1 MLLYRRISLKDNL
14 LMATYKNPSVGDIIR
29 VRISGIK
36 SDLGAFAR
44 MPNGV
49 DGLIRLNDIAWSNQ
63 PVILS
68 SLSVG
73 DILDVKVIKELP
85 DGKLNLSRKDLL
97 PNPRTVEKG
106 TIYKVTIKSVE
117 SFGLIVN
124 LGDGRALV
132 HKSELPQID
141 YSEGEEITCVVIDN
155 TYDAEK
161 HRNKISMSVLALH
174 DYYAK
179 THNEN
184 ERIKCLFKGTIQN
197 ENSISAVVEADGLV
211 RVVVPS
217 KRFIEPYKT
226 KLVNDEIAINEELEF
241 VYLKYNEKSRTIV
254 FDMRPIEAQEKKAK
268 VDWLRSQLN
277 KGDIVDA
284 IVKNVNN
291 KMALVDIGNTG
302 ILCNIDRDELSP
314 NKVVRASDE
323 VFQGEH
329 IRVVY
334 IGENNGELVF
344 SRRFLVENKYDEN
357 LYELSLA
364 DLLTT
369 MGLTT
374 NRFVGKV
381 IEINSYFFVTNLM
394 SSGDINEENNGKLLL
409 DPINGKCLI
418 VVVDNRLR
426 NFFVPGNYYEIEID
440 MARKEYRIEQGS
452 PYIFCVLSNKIK
464 EVENPYKESVCLS
477 FKQHTSPNTN
487 TSVANLLREVGQNLY
502 TSKKRMF
509 FELLQNADDAAPENG
524 VKVKLQLSNNYF
536 VLTHDGFAFN
546 KHDFESITSAAKST
560 KSVNKKK
567 TGYKGIGFKSVFTNS
582 ESVLIKSA
590 GYNFS
595 FDKSLPVYNDFKAF
609 YFHVNDIEEDVEKQ
623 KEFLHKYAKYQREF
637 NGVKDIPWQLLP
649 IWYESLK
656 IDATGSIFNQKEN
669 VAIALKMDEET
680 LSEYNDAIKEVFSE
694 PRFMLFLRNTNR
706 VQLIDQDKCLTIQKN
721 IDRKNNTVSLVNSFN
736 EDHLSENFCIFSS
749 DNILVNDDEF
759 KKAGVQIKRKERINN
774 RGENENYF
782 VKLDQDGNELTE
794 VDVPDRIASAIETTI
809 SFAIRLD
816 EEGHVMPIGKEELS
830 LYAYLP
836 MNEHRFKFPFY
847 LNADFIPKSDREGIQ
862 SDNPW
867 NYFLFYTIG
876 KLIVSMVANY
886 ASENNAN
893 YLNLLP
899 TKELSYSSQD
909 TAALVDSF
917 NRGYKD
923 ALTNIPFIL
932 NDINEVV
939 GPDNIIFDAS
949 GLSTAIGA
957 SSFYRLIDTTKHL
970 PHVSIDSNSLSK
982 DIFGIEKITTE
993 AIISILENN
1002 LDTLK
1007 KWVIESSDELR
1018 TSFYEWL
1025 AKEEKAQ
1032 TLIPLVPTFM
1042 FGEEWKTTSE
1052 INIEDKL
1059 LISTEKISTIKPVL
1073 SKLGFKCSNHSIED
1087 HPLSLFIDR
1096 QDEKS
1101 IFEKIKNDSLDL
1113 LTYSERLQLFVN
1125 ISKFENIGVETL
1137 KKWEIFKNQNGNYCP
1152 LSSMFAYN
1160 PNCPVW
1166 LNNHMLKQEENNEF
1180 ITKYLI
1186 ASTEIYSKIIEP
1198 CIDELVGITDL
1209 SMIHKTFLSYW
1220 RPGFT
1225 TSLFSKNNIPTA
1237 SLLHIVEKSGP
1248 DTQAAYAS
1256 SFKAMPL
1263 LSTSDYD
1270 KESFEYRWM
1279 KMALSNDNSITYARS
1294 IITIDGKSL
1303 SEYNLKDDFSIKIED
1318 NVYTF
1323 SLSQILPSYSSSSI
1337 LSNVSSK
1344 FYSIDGYEKIFA
1356 QREVNPTDV
1365 QDQLR
1370 LELSESTQL
1379 ITAEQFCFLVV
1390 YRRSCGYN
1398 YFDPRLK
1405 ACIRA
1410 NNKELFIKI
1419 LDKSMALN
1427 IADMLSPVIANG
1439 GVQYPFS
1446 KLIGT
1451 YFDSNEY
1458 TLPIEQVPSFI
1469 GDWANT
1475 AEKKQ
1480 FLIRLGLHDN
1490 ESKEIQR
1497 RKSFKEDKLE
1507 NVWNIND
1514 TNIIRSFLNW
1524 IANTFQLP
1532 IESEN
1537 QVSILKNL
1545 YKTLRLTGEYNEEDF
1560 CEAAEWSNQLYLDWK
1575 QNSKVSIYIIEGE
1588 LPYRG
1593 FYNNTYL
1600 FKGYGGEYT
1609 YFRDSRHIYITA
1621 NREPASSLAD
1631 IYSNSTLRCPFT
1643 KEDWNKIFL
1652 VSANIVQEKDERI
1665 AELERL
1671 LEYARRNDSS
1681 NHFDDP
1687 EVDEH
1692 GKYTEKDNT
1701 DQETRKQINLEARFA
1716 AKDYLDCLEDY
1727 DCSEWNP
1734 EDSGQIIEGV
1744 IRYKGKPITVAITSS
1759 RGRKLYLHPWVFTEI
1774 MEDPDNLLLNYGF
1787 DKCIHSLRFKDIF
1800 MDNPD
1805 VNLIFDTDVIN
1816 PKLIADL
1823 SNQFRGSKH
1832 TCFVIENPKYSQS
1845 DAIQS
1850 FGLNEKKEDGYVD
1863 LGFSDDDIF
1872 NY

>member
-452 PYIFCVLSNKIK
+452 PYMFCVLSNKIK

-957 SSFYRLIDTTKHL
+957 SSFYRLIGTTKHL

-1180 ITKYLI
+1180 ITKYLV